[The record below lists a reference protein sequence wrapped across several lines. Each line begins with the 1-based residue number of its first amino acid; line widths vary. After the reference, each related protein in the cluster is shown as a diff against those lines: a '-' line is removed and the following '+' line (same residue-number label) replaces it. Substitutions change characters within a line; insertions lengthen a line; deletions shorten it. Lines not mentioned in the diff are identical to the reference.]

1 MCVAWADR
9 VARNI
14 SRLDVYCRA
23 CELVPAVYGLADLLR
38 PDERFGLQ
46 SQLRRAVV
54 SISANIAEGASRSSP
69 RDYLRFLGI
78 AQGSAAEVMHLIELI
93 RNNALVPV
101 LNLERCQNDCS
112 VVINGLQKLQSTVR
126 AWARQHPSPPRRRR

>member
-1 MCVAWADR
+1 M
-9 VARNI
+9 ARNI

-23 CELVPAVYGLADLLR
+23 CELVPVVYGIADQLEG
-38 PDERFGLQ
+38 DERFGLQ

-69 RDYLRFLGI
+69 RDYLRILGI
-78 AQGSAAEVMHLIELI
+78 ALGSAAEVMHLLQVI
-93 RNNALVPV
+93 RTNALAPA

-112 VVINGLQKLQSTVR
+112 VVINGLQKLQSAVR
-126 AWARQHPSPPRRRR
+126 TWTREPRPKPRRRR